1 MSDLLNR
8 IKSSPMPR
16 QISAL
21 EYYAAARK
29 KQKIANILYTLFW
42 MAASAL
48 WIITVINIHQYN
60 RSFDRCTAL
69 VEEVHQNLATLDREI
84 KSLNYA
90 IYGEVIND

>member
-60 RSFDRCTAL
+60 RSFDNCLDLLEQIETNTAI
-69 VEEVHQNLATLDREI
+69 LDQQI
-84 KSLNYA
+84 NSLSQTISGVDY
-90 IYGEVIND
+90 E

>member
-60 RSFDRCTAL
+60 RSFDNCLDLLEQIEANTAI
-69 VEEVHQNLATLDREI
+69 LDQQI
-84 KSLNYA
+84 NSLSQTISGVDY
-90 IYGEVIND
+90 E

>member
-16 QISAL
+16 QTSAL

-48 WIITVINIHQYN
+48 WIITFINIHQYN
-60 RSFDRCTAL
+60 RSFDNC
-69 VEEVHQNLATLDREI
+69 LDLLEQI
-84 KSLNYA
+84 EANTVILDQQINSLSQTISGVDY
-90 IYGEVIND
+90 E

>member
-8 IKSSPMPR
+8 IKSSPVPR

-48 WIITVINIHQYN
+48 WIITFINIHQYN
-60 RSFDRCTAL
+60 RSFDNCLDLLEQIEANTAI
-69 VEEVHQNLATLDREI
+69 LDQQI
-84 KSLNYA
+84 NSLSQTISGVNY
-90 IYGEVIND
+90 E

>member
-8 IKSSPMPR
+8 IKSSPTPR

-60 RSFDRCTAL
+60 RSFDNCLDLLEQIEANTAI
-69 VEEVHQNLATLDREI
+69 LDQQI
-84 KSLNYA
+84 NSLSQIISGVDY
-90 IYGEVIND
+90 E

>member
-60 RSFDRCTAL
+60 RSFDNCLDLLEQIETNTAI
-69 VEEVHQNLATLDREI
+69 LDQQI
-84 KSLNYA
+84 NSLSQTISGVNY
-90 IYGEVIND
+90 E

>member
-8 IKSSPMPR
+8 IKSSSAPR

-60 RSFDRCTAL
+60 RSFDNC
-69 VEEVHQNLATLDREI
+69 LDLLEQI
-84 KSLNYA
+84 EANTVILDQQINSLSQTISGVDY
-90 IYGEVIND
+90 E

>member
-42 MAASAL
+42 MAAAAL
-48 WIITVINIHQYN
+48 WFITFINIHQYN
-60 RSFDRCTAL
+60 RSFDNCLDLLEQIEANTAI
-69 VEEVHQNLATLDREI
+69 LDQQI
-84 KSLNYA
+84 NSLSQA
-90 IYGEVIND
+90 ISGVDYE

>member
-8 IKSSPMPR
+8 IKSSPVPR

-29 KQKIANILYTLFW
+29 KQKITNILYTLFW

-60 RSFDRCTAL
+60 RSFDNC
-69 VEEVHQNLATLDREI
+69 LDLLEQI
-84 KSLNYA
+84 EANTVILDQQINSLSQTISGVDY
-90 IYGEVIND
+90 E

>member
-60 RSFDRCTAL
+60 RSFDNC
-69 VEEVHQNLATLDREI
+69 LDLLEQI
-84 KSLNYA
+84 EANTVILDQQINSLSQTISGVDY
-90 IYGEVIND
+90 E

>member
-29 KQKIANILYTLFW
+29 KQKIVNILYTLFW

-60 RSFDRCTAL
+60 RSFDNCLDLLEQIEANTAI
-69 VEEVHQNLATLDREI
+69 LDQQI
-84 KSLNYA
+84 NSLSQTISGVDY
-90 IYGEVIND
+90 E

>member
-42 MAASAL
+42 LFASTL
-48 WIITVINIHQYN
+48 WIITFINIHQYN
-60 RSFDRCTAL
+60 RSFDNC
-69 VEEVHQNLATLDREI
+69 LDLLEQI
-84 KSLNYA
+84 EANTVILDQSINSLSQTISGVDY
-90 IYGEVIND
+90 E

>member
-8 IKSSPMPR
+8 IKSSPVPR

-60 RSFDRCTAL
+60 RSFDNC
-69 VEEVHQNLATLDREI
+69 LDLLEQI
-84 KSLNYA
+84 EANTVILDQQINSLSQTISGVNY
-90 IYGEVIND
+90 E

>member
-8 IKSSPMPR
+8 IKSSPVPR

-29 KQKIANILYTLFW
+29 KQKIVNILYALFW
-42 MAASAL
+42 VAASAL

-60 RSFDRCTAL
+60 RSFDNC
-69 VEEVHQNLATLDREI
+69 LDLLEQI
-84 KSLNYA
+84 EANTVILDQQINSLSQTISGVDY
-90 IYGEVIND
+90 E

>member
-8 IKSSPMPR
+8 IKSSPAPR

-60 RSFDRCTAL
+60 RSFDNCLDLLEQIEANTAI
-69 VEEVHQNLATLDREI
+69 LDQQI
-84 KSLNYA
+84 NSLSQTISGVDY
-90 IYGEVIND
+90 E

>member
-8 IKSSPMPR
+8 IKSSPVPR

-60 RSFDRCTAL
+60 RSFDNC
-69 VEEVHQNLATLDREI
+69 LDLLEQI
-84 KSLNYA
+84 EANTVILDQQINSLSQTISGVDY
-90 IYGEVIND
+90 E

>member
-42 MAASAL
+42 LFASAL
-48 WIITVINIHQYN
+48 WIITFINIHQYN
-60 RSFDRCTAL
+60 RSFDNC
-69 VEEVHQNLATLDREI
+69 LDLLEQI
-84 KSLNYA
+84 EANTVILDQQINSLSQTISGVDY
-90 IYGEVIND
+90 E